1 MSSICELCIHA
12 QVCEMNDKQ
21 HKDCDLDNQKCRYQY
36 SRFISMR
43 EVEKNKAAINRMG
56 EFGRLFVEYAGC
68 SRGAVG
74 RQCAPLLQEVVSMGI
89 IKDVDGGEWVPV
101 NKDALVELVGRY
113 KMLAAMSGGDP
124 FAKAYERED
133 NE

>member
-1 MSSICELCIHA
+1 MSSICDRCVHKE
-12 QVCEMNDKQ
+12 VCEKNDKA
-21 HKDCDLDNQKCRYQY
+21 HRDCGPNNKRCRYY
-36 SRFISMR
+36 FSHFMLDTNYT
-43 EVEKNKAAINRMG
+43 KYKDAIQRMG
-56 EFGRLFVEYAGC
+56 EFGLLFIEYSGC
-68 SRGAVG
+68 PRGPMG

-101 NKDALVELVGRY
+101 NKDALVELVERY

-133 NE
+133 DE